1 MASQVAHMIP
11 EDILEGIDLQ
21 QCLQDLRE
29 YGKLGFLVCG
39 KTGVGKSTLIN
50 GLVGQEVRNVN
61 DPGLG
66 DYSSAT
72 FGPGT
77 TEVEETLL
85 NIDGVLVSVWDSP
98 GLQDDTNS
106 DEKYLENMYANCK
119 NVDLVL
125 YCVDMTTARWT
136 PREVNATK
144 LLTKKF
150 GVEFWKRCI
159 LVMTKAN
166 MVRVPRSEKGK
177 ENEYFKRLYYNFMQ
191 QFQQQL
197 ITQGVVEDTARSVPA
212 VAVGLYDVEIPDER
226 FLWYVSNHTA
236 ITNEKQDSL
245 AELWVT
251 SFETVSRNSREKFI
265 RATARQRI
273 QQVESD
279 GQPQTADQKKLV
291 ELLLEKIETQSQLI
305 ECLKHKLEED
315 SSEKYQK
322 ELQKLRKE
330 LQPEERCSPVASPI
344 SIVINNSHV
353 ERMAV
358 TMENDKISAKLTEK
372 QEKTDVSKKQS
383 IMEALFGLI
392 GGIAGGVIGCFVG
405 APMKGVSGGKEIG
418 RHVAS
423 GFVELYNAIK
433 KEE

>member
-1 MASQVAHMIP
+1 MIP

-21 QCLQDLRE
+21 QCLQELRD
-29 YGKLGFLVCG
+29 YAKLEFLVCG

-98 GLQDDTNS
+98 GLQDDTDS

-125 YCVDMTTARWT
+125 YCVDMTTVRWT
-136 PREVNATK
+136 PREKKATE

-166 MVRVPRSEKGK
+166 MVRVPRSEKSK
-177 ENEYFKRLYYNFMQ
+177 ENEYFKRLYHNFMQ

-212 VAVGLYDVEIPDER
+212 VAVGLYDVDIPDER
-226 FLWYVSNHTA
+226 SLWYVSNRIA
-236 ITNEKQDSL
+236 VTNEKQDSL

-279 GQPQTADQKKLV
+279 GQPRTAKQEKLV
-291 ELLLEKIETQSQLI
+291 KLLREKIETQSQLI
-305 ECLKHKLEED
+305 ECLEHKLEED
-315 SSEKYQK
+315 SEKYQK
-322 ELQKLRKE
+322 EIQKLQKE
-330 LQPEERCSPVASPI
+330 LQPEERCSPRHI
-344 SIVINNSHV
+344 SIVINNSHI

-383 IMEALFGLI
+383 IMEALLGLI

-418 RHVAS
+418 RHVVS